1 MTAVTHAAP
10 STRAAHEATGLNH
23 AVHEDFGAV
32 AAVVRVAEA
41 EAEGVGELVQSRLE
55 GVDSG
60 QGARISRRP
69 GSDLRQEVVTL

>member
-10 STRAAHEATGLNH
+10 STQAAHEATGLNH

-41 EAEGVGELVQSRLE
+41 EGVGELVQSRL
-55 GVDSG
+55 
-60 QGARISRRP
+60 
-69 GSDLRQEVVTL
+69 LR